1 MVMSGPESGNN
12 AERPTEAGGGF
23 GEDTDPGSITTG
35 LWMRRAGLTVLEY
48 PPAMASKPSNTRPVV
63 FLHGWCGHA
72 DEVEFIRSALP
83 GPVLPISWM
92 PAAGEFNLEEWP
104 TEPDPEEKN
113 AIARR
118 FADRVLERVRQTIL
132 DAGFA
137 GSSLVGH
144 SLGGGMSCVL
154 AADPSL
160 SIDRV
165 IMLDSSVPMPDP
177 LRRGYLTQMIPWV
190 DRAAAAGRLVT
201 QAGWIAEVS
210 SWVPDFFS
218 LEDQGE
224 SRLRIERRFMFAPV
238 VEAALMVAGGVQWPI
253 SDSVASITCPVFGFA
268 GEAGRMPVEE
278 LRRVRPD
285 ARVDRCPATGHY
297 PHVFAAERTRAW
309 LESDPLP
316 TTLG

>member
-1 MVMSGPESGNN
+1 
-12 AERPTEAGGGF
+12 
-23 GEDTDPGSITTG
+23 
-35 LWMRRAGLTVLEY
+35 MRRAGLTVLEY

>member
-1 MVMSGPESGNN
+1 MVMSGPESGND
-12 AERPTEAGGGF
+12 AERPAEAGGGF

>member
-1 MVMSGPESGNN
+1 MVMSGPESGND

-132 DAGFA
+132 DAGIA